1 MENNWRFY
9 DEKSERYA
17 DNNGRLGSKEKTT
30 HSVPAIEQVRNEI
43 CPCGQVKSLRGE
55 IFALQM

>member
-17 DNNGRLGSKEKTT
+17 DSNGRLGFKEKTT
-30 HSVPAIEQVRNEI
+30 HEEWCFARRFGLRKIGTDVPI
-43 CPCGQVKSLRGE
+43 
-55 IFALQM
+55 